1 MTITLEG
8 LTRQQ
13 YQIADM
19 LWQCDTQSDVEQL
32 IRNLP
37 AAYQRDAKTIHQL
50 MIAAVFDQYED
61 ITTDVKDLIRNISH
75 S

>member
-1 MTITLEG
+1 MSITLDG

-13 YQIADM
+13 YLVAD
-19 LWQCDTQSDVEQL
+19 LIWSCNSQEDVHRL

-37 AAYQRDAKTIHQL
+37 KQYRRDAETVHAL

-61 ITTDVKDLIRNISH
+61 VTEDVKELIDSIRSR
-75 S
+75 